1 VNGIDLTTFL
11 LLLAFNAYLAA
22 LIVTVYLLRGSTE
35 SSVQHEHSPSSSS
48 PHQDQNPSFSM
59 DVPVDH
65 YRHSLTVSSE
75 DIAQKLTV
83 LLSKQDITPMLVRE
97 KRSLHLR
104 FDAKKRLQNA
114 EALKKKGVIID
125 YTIDEVC

>member
-1 VNGIDLTTFL
+1 
-11 LLLAFNAYLAA
+11 
-22 LIVTVYLLRGSTE
+22 
-35 SSVQHEHSPSSSS
+35 
-48 PHQDQNPSFSM
+48 M